1 MAVPLPFDGLKVADF
16 SWVLVGPTTAKY
28 LADHGATVVR
38 VESAAPLDILRT
50 AGPFKDGVPGADRT
64 QFFGEFNTSKLG
76 ISLDLKNP
84 AGLEIAKKLISW
96 ADVVIESFRP
106 GIVDSLGIGY
116 EAAREI
122 NPSIVMASTCLMG
135 QTGAAAAFSG
145 YGFHAASIAGF
156 YETTGW
162 PDLAP
167 DGPWVAYTD
176 GVSPRILAATIMAAL
191 DHRRRTGQGQY
202 IDAAQL
208 EMSLHYLSPQI
219 MDYST
224 SGRSVT
230 RNGNRSQYF
239 APQGAYPCAGD
250 DQWCTIAVETA
261 KQWEGLQRSMGSPAW
276 AQDAKFGSMEG
287 RLENH
292 DAIDQHIGEWTKDQE
307 PAALM
312 QLLLSHGVPAGVVQR
327 SSDLKS
333 DPQLAHRNYFR
344 HLEHQEMGTIPYAGH
359 QFRIKGYDSGPRFPA
374 PVLGQHNEQVLR
386 EVLGM
391 TDDEIT
397 EAIIAEAIQ

>member
-1 MAVPLPFDGLKVADF
+1 M
-16 SWVLVGPTTAKY
+16 
-28 LADHGATVVR
+28 
-38 VESAAPLDILRT
+38 
-50 AGPFKDGVPGADRT
+50 
-64 QFFGEFNTSKLG
+64 
-76 ISLDLKNP
+76 
-84 AGLEIAKKLISW
+84 
-96 ADVVIESFRP
+96 
-106 GIVDSLGIGY
+106 DSLGIGY
-116 EAAREI
+116 GAVREI

-135 QTGAAAAFSG
+135 QTGPAAAFSG

-208 EMSLHYLSPQI
+208 EMSLHFLSPQI

-224 SGRSVT
+224 SGRGVT

-250 DQWCTIAVETA
+250 DQWCTIAVENED
-261 KQWEGLQRSMGSPAW
+261 QWAALLLAMGSPTW

-307 PAALM
+307 PKALM
-312 QLLLSHGVPAGVVQR
+312 QLLLSYGVPAGVVQR
-327 SSDLKS
+327 SSDLES

-359 QFRIKGYDSGPRFPA
+359 QFRIKGYDNGPRFPA

-386 EVLGM
+386 EILGM
-391 TDDEIT
+391 TDDEVT